1 MENQKYQF
9 TSYMLPLFGVTWN
22 TFETEA
28 EADAFMIWAE
38 KQTENDA
45 HPCDAYYCGWNGE
58 GYEVK
63 VKNW

>member
-1 MENQKYQF
+1 MEYNF
-9 TSYMLPLFGVTWN
+9 TQHMLPVFGVTWN
-22 TFETEA
+22 WFATEA

-38 KQTENDA
+38 EVTKSDIN
-45 HPCDAYYCGWNGE
+45 PCEAYWCGWNGE